1 MMNFDQLT
9 ILLKIIWIMK
19 SFTKKLTQTIDKE
32 LYSMQ
37 TSMDESSGET
47 LIEEKLPSGLPQTFD
62 VTDSPDV
69 QNK

>member
-1 MMNFDQLT
+1 
-9 ILLKIIWIMK
+9 MK
-19 SFTKKLTQTIDKE
+19 SFAKKLTQKIDKE

>member
-1 MMNFDQLT
+1 
-9 ILLKIIWIMK
+9 MK
-19 SFTKKLTQTIDKE
+19 SFAKKLTQTIDKE